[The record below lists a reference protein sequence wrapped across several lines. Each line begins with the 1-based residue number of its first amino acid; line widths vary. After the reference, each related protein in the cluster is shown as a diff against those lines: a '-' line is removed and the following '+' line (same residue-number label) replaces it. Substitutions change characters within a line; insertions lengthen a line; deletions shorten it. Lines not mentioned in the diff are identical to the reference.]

1 MPRIGAAESNS
12 NFFKEGTM
20 RKALLEV
27 KNLSVEYNIARG
39 KLNAVSAVDF
49 TIHKGE
55 FFGLAGESGC
65 GKSTIAFA
73 IMRLLKG
80 QATVSG
86 GEAIFHGKNILSFTD
101 EELRLFRWDK
111 TSMVLQSA
119 MNNLNPVVTIG
130 SQLCDAITAHRDVSV
145 KEAIK
150 KAKELL
156 GLVNIDQNRIGAFPH
171 ELSGGMRQ
179 RVVIA
184 MAMALEPELIVFDEP
199 TTALDVVV
207 QYNIIKKIIQLKN
220 QMGFSIMFITHD
232 LPLMLEICDRIG
244 IMYAGKM
251 VELSPVQEL
260 KIGARHPY
268 TRGLM
273 RAFPSLL
280 GEKVKISGIP
290 GSVPD
295 LVTPPSGCLFYP
307 RCSEGEEICG
317 QVCPEFKSLGNGHFC
332 ACHFSDR
339 NQYGKKTGAAN
350 AQD

>member
-1 MPRIGAAESNS
+1 MIGAAELNS
-12 NFFKEGTM
+12 RERNMKEP
-20 RKALLEV
+20 LLEA
-27 KNLSVEYNIARG
+27 KNLNVEYNVSRG
-39 KLNAVSAVDF
+39 KLKAVSDVSF
-49 TIHKGE
+49 TIHRGE

-80 QATVSG
+80 AASVTG
-86 GEAIFHGKNILSFTD
+86 GEIVFRGKNILSFAD

-119 MNNLNPVVTIG
+119 MNNLNPVISIG
-130 SQLCDAITAHRDVSV
+130 SQLCDAIMAHRSVSA
-145 KEAIK
+145 KEAVNR
-150 KAKELL
+150 ARELL
-156 GLVNIDQNRIGAFPH
+156 TLVNIDQSRINAFPH

-184 MAMALEPELIVFDEP
+184 MAMALEPELIIFDEP

-207 QYNIIKKIIQLKN
+207 QYNIIRKIIELKK

-251 VELSPVQEL
+251 VELSPVQGL
-260 KIGARHPY
+260 KLGARHPY

-295 LVTPPSGCLFYP
+295 LITPPDGCLFHS
-307 RCSEGEEICG
+307 RCTEREEICG
-317 QVCPEFKSLGNGHFC
+317 RISPEFKALGESHFC

-339 NQYGKKTGAAN
+339 NQSGKQVGVNN
-350 AQD
+350 A

>member
-1 MPRIGAAESNS
+1 VRE
-12 NFFKEGTM
+12 
-20 RKALLEV
+20 ALLEV
-27 KNLSVEYNIARG
+27 KDLSVEYRAVRG
-39 KLNAVSAVDF
+39 KLKAVSGVSF
-49 TIHKGE
+49 TINRGE

-80 QATVSG
+80 AAVITG
-86 GEAIFHGKNILSFTD
+86 GEINFRGSNVLSFGL
-101 EELRLFRWDK
+101 EELRFFRWEK

-119 MNNLNPVVTIG
+119 MNNLNPVISVG
-130 SQLCDAITAHRDVSV
+130 SQLCDVIMAHERVSV
-145 KEAIK
+145 KQAMNR
-150 KAKELL
+150 ARELL
-156 GLVNIDQNRIGAFPH
+156 ALVNIDAGRIGAYPH

-184 MAMALEPELIVFDEP
+184 MALALKPDLIIFDEP

-207 QYNIIKKIIQLKN
+207 QYNIIRRIIELKK

-251 VELSPVQEL
+251 VELSPVEEM
-260 KIGARHPY
+260 KRGARHPY
-268 TRGLM
+268 TQGLL

-280 GEKVKISGIP
+280 GEKKRLSGIP

-295 LVTPPSGCLFYP
+295 LITPPSGCLFGP
-307 RCSEGEEICG
+307 RCQKAAELCG
-317 QVCPEFKSLGNGHFC
+317 WATPEFIPLGEGRFC
-332 ACHFSDR
+332 ACHF
-339 NQYGKKTGAAN
+339 QETGGLKKIES
-350 AQD
+350 